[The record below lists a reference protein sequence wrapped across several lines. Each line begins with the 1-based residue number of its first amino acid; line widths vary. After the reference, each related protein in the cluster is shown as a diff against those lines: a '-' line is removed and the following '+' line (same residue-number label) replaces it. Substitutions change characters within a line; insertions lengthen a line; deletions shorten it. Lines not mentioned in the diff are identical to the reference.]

1 MTAQSLTTGQR
12 SVNGF
17 LWTAAGFGAQA
28 AAQLAVLAL
37 LARFLTAAEF
47 GVVSVAL
54 MVVGF
59 GGIVTDAIVGPA
71 ITQRPRLTNEHV
83 RTAFSISVYVGLVA
97 CLCLWIWADWI
108 AALFSMSELT
118 SVGRALSTLF
128 IVESFSV
135 VPIALMQRDLAFR
148 KLATIETTSFLIGYA
163 GVGCVLAAMGTGVW
177 ALVAAQLGYSTIRSI
192 IVLLRR
198 PHPKSLRV
206 SRSAAADILTFG
218 SGHAV
223 GKLFNYAALQGDYF
237 VIGRWMSAASLGVY
251 GRAYQ
256 MAMRP
261 AVMLGQALDKVIFP
275 VMSSLQHD
283 VDRLS
288 KAFHR
293 VISLNALISIPA
305 GAIAVLLGPEVIRVV
320 LGPGWEGAVVP
331 FQILVGGLVFRT
343 GYKSSDSLARAT
355 GRVFNRAW
363 RQALYAG
370 LVFVGA
376 LVGTRWGLNAVAAFV
391 MIAIFA
397 NYLMMASLSIRVLGA
412 TWSSF
417 AAAHNRG
424 LVLAAAVTAIA
435 LPTTLL
441 LRNSGT
447 NSFVVLVST
456 LAAVALVL
464 GAIVRIRPTR
474 VLGPDVMWLAGR
486 LRDQLPSAR

>member
-1 MTAQSLTTGQR
+1 MG
-12 SVNGF
+12 
-17 LWTAAGFGAQA
+17 
-28 AAQLAVLAL
+28 
-37 LARFLTAAEF
+37 
-47 GVVSVAL
+47 
-54 MVVGF
+54 
-59 GGIVTDAIVGPA
+59 
-71 ITQRPRLTNEHV
+71 
-83 RTAFSISVYVGLVA
+83 TAFSISFYVGLLA
-97 CLCLWIWADWI
+97 CLGLWLWAESI

-118 SVGRALSTLF
+118 SVARALSTLF
-128 IVESFSV
+128 IIESFSV

-148 KLATIETTSFLIGYA
+148 KLATIETASFVVGYA
-163 GVGCVLAAMGTGVW
+163 GVGCVLAAKGAGVW
-177 ALVAAQLGYSTIRSI
+177 ALVAAQIGYSTLRSI
-192 IVLLRR
+192 IVLIRR
-198 PHPKSLRV
+198 PHPKSLLV

-218 SGHAV
+218 SGHMVA
-223 GKLFNYAALQGDYF
+223 KLFNYAALQGDYF
-237 VIGRWMSAASLGVY
+237 VIGRWMSAATLGVY

-355 GRVFNRAW
+355 GRVFKRAW
-363 RQALYAG
+363 RQALYAA

-376 LVGTRWGLNAVAAFV
+376 LVGTRWGLNAVAGFV
-391 MIAIFA
+391 MFAIFA
-397 NYLMMASLSIRVLGA
+397 NYLMMAGLSIQVLGT
-412 TWSSF
+412 TWGGF

-424 LVLAAAVTAIA
+424 LALGAAVMVIA
-435 LPTTLL
+435 VPTTLF
-441 LRNSGT
+441 LRGSGA
-447 NSFVVLVST
+447 NSFVVLAST

-464 GAIVRIRPTR
+464 GAIVTIRPRR

-486 LRDQLPSAR
+486 LRAQVPAA